1 MSDPIISIRG
11 VGKRFV
17 LGESAGHDT
26 LRDHLA
32 AGMRRIIGR
41 KKTTR
46 PATEHWALRDVSF
59 DVNQGEVVGIIGNNG
74 AGKSTLL
81 KILSQISEPTEG
93 EIRVRGR
100 IASLLEVGTGFHP
113 ELTGRENVFLNGA
126 ILGMAQRE
134 IRKKFGEIV
143 EFSQVGEFLDT
154 PVKHYSSGMQVRLA
168 FAVAAF
174 LEQEVL
180 LVDEVL
186 AVGDAAFQR
195 KCLGKMREVAG
206 SGRTVIF
213 ISHQL
218 GTVKSL
224 CSRGIV
230 LDRGRVRMD
239 ASVHDAVEYYLKST
253 SELVARR
260 RHFDDNPVQAIVP
273 LELAIHCPDKTP
285 EEPFDI
291 ADTLEVE
298 VRYRV
303 HADIHGVNLAI
314 HLVRDGS
321 IIFKSFDT
329 DLDTDAFGLRKAG
342 DYLTRIRLPV
352 KLLTAGRYTIE
363 ATAGRP
369 NVGYF
374 SRTPAQLS
382 FDIEENSED
391 VTRKSYAA
399 KRQALLILPLAWKQ
413 QYLETNQPQP

>member
-11 VGKRFV
+11 IGKRFV
-17 LGESAGHDT
+17 LGENAGHDT
-26 LRDHLA
+26 LRDHFT
-32 AGMRRIIGR
+32 AGMRSLFGR
-41 KKTTR
+41 KKAPRTVS
-46 PATEHWALRDVSF
+46 EHWALRDVSF
-59 DVNQGEVVGIIGNNG
+59 DVNEGEVVGIIGNNG

-93 EIRVRGR
+93 EIRIRGR

-113 ELTGRENVFLNGA
+113 ELSGRENVYLNGA
-126 ILGMAQRE
+126 ILGMTHGE
-134 IRKKFGEIV
+134 IRRKFDEIV

-230 LDRGRVRMD
+230 LERGRVSMD
-239 ASVHDAVEYYLKST
+239 APVHEAVEYYLKST
-253 SELVARR
+253 SDLVARR
-260 RHFDDNPVQAIVP
+260 QHFDDDPAQAIVP
-273 LELAIHCPDKTP
+273 LEIAIRCTKKAP

-291 ADTLEVE
+291 ADTLEIE

-303 HADIHGVNLAI
+303 HADIEGVCLAI
-314 HLVRDGS
+314 HLVRDGG
-321 IIFKSFDT
+321 IVFKSFDT
-329 DLDTDAFGLRKAG
+329 DLNPSAFDLRKAG
-342 DYLTRIRLPV
+342 DYVTRIQLPV
-352 KLLTAGRYTIE
+352 KLFTAGRYTIE
-363 ATAGRP
+363 AAAGRP

-374 SRTPAQLS
+374 ARTPGQLA

-391 VTRKSYAA
+391 VSRKSYAA
-399 KRQALLILPLAWKQ
+399 KRQALLILPLPWEQ
-413 QYLETNQPQP
+413 HYVQPNQLQP